1 MDSKTPTLGVL
12 AKHPHLTH
20 LTFCWEGQ
28 VSPFVFLLIF
38 FIYGYAWWS
47 FLFIESNKPQV
58 SFRKA
63 EMQVKQ
69 DWILL
74 DLDLEEGY
82 EKVGRVITKN
92 NENDENFQNRT

>member
-1 MDSKTPTLGVL
+1 
-12 AKHPHLTH
+12 
-20 LTFCWEGQ
+20 
-28 VSPFVFLLIF
+28 
-38 FIYGYAWWS
+38 
-47 FLFIESNKPQV
+47 
-58 SFRKA
+58 
-63 EMQVKQ
+63 MQVKQ